1 MSAKKLLIIEDAK
14 DLLMLYK
21 RYLQSADIEIAT
33 ATSAHQA
40 LDYLANNTPDL
51 IVMDLTFPDMSTMD
65 FYEKLAAIPE
75 IDSVKKILVSGRDDL
90 NTWLDVFNAEEG
102 LRKPVERAAIT
113 KAVSDSLNK
122 TL

>member
-1 MSAKKLLIIEDAK
+1 MSAKKVLIIEDAK

-21 RYLQSADIEIAT
+21 RYLQSPDCEIAT

-40 LDYLANNTPDL
+40 LEYLTQNKPDL

-65 FYEKLAAIPE
+65 FYEKIAAMPE

-90 NTWLDVFNAEEG
+90 NTWMDVFNAEEG

-113 KAVSDSLNK
+113 KAVTDSLR
-122 TL
+122 